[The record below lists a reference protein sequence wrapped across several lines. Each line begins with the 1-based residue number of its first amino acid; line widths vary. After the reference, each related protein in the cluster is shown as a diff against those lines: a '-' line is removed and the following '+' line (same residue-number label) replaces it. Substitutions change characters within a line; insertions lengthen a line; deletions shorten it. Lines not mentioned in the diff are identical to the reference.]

1 MKNTYTTM
9 AILSV
14 FALLAGLAI
23 AQPALAQAQAK
34 GQIFVGELT
43 KVDSAAKTLSVKN
56 SKGME
61 MEFQYTDRT
70 QIIGAEG
77 GVEGLA
83 TKSGAQVR
91 VHFDAATNT
100 ATKIEVGRSQQ

>member
-1 MKNTYTTM
+1 MKDTYTTAV

-14 FALLAGLAI
+14 FALLVGLTLV
-23 AQPALAQAQAK
+23 QPGLAQAESK
-34 GQIFVGELT
+34 GQVFEGQLT

-61 MEFQYTDRT
+61 MEFQYTDQT
-70 QIIGAEG
+70 LITGAEG
-77 GVEGLA
+77 GIEGLA

-91 VHFDAATNT
+91 VHFDAASKT
-100 ATKIEVGRSQQ
+100 ATKIEVRQRQ